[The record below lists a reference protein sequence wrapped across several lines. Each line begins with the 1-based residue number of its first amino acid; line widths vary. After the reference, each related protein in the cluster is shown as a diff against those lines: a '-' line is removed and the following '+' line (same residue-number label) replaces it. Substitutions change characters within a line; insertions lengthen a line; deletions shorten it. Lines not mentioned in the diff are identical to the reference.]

1 MPHRHGVFP
10 AVRVLLL
17 SPNTLTAPYPVYP
30 LGLDY
35 VAGSLAPAHRVRIA
49 DLQVVDRAAL
59 ASLLDTFAPEVIG
72 IACRNIDTTDAT
84 DPLFLLHDYREL
96 VVWLRERSPAVIVC
110 GGSGFTI
117 MPERIFSFLGV
128 DYGIV
133 GEGERFGLLVDAL
146 AQGRDPA
153 GIPGVLGAGTTTP
166 PPPPWPGAF
175 ARRLPAQDEQ
185 TGYYVRNGGMLNLQS
200 KRGCSF
206 RCLYC
211 PYPRIEGGAH
221 RLMAPEEV
229 ARIAL
234 GLQAAGARY
243 LFFTDS
249 AFNSEVGHSLAVA
262 KALRDRGLTIPW
274 GAFFAP
280 IALPPDYFAAMA
292 AAGCRHVE
300 FGTESLAG
308 AMLRAYRKPFRP
320 QDVLAAHR
328 QARAAG
334 LHVAHYFL
342 LGGPGETAATVAESL
357 AATERL
363 DKTVCFFFIGIRIYP
378 GTGLYDQALAEG
390 RIDRDTDLLHP
401 VFYRPEAIDLETI
414 EAQVAARAAGR
425 NNWLV
430 GSGGATVAAT
440 LETLHRRRF
449 VGPLWEHLAS

>member
-35 VAGSLAPAHRVRIA
+35 VAGALAPAHQVRIA
-49 DLQVVDRAAL
+49 DLQVVDRIAL
-59 ASLLDTFAPEVIG
+59 AGLLDTFVPEVIG

-84 DPLFLLHDYREL
+84 EPLFLLQGYREL
-96 VVWLRERSPAVIVC
+96 VAWLRERSPAVIVC
-110 GGSGFTI
+110 GGCGFTI

-128 DYGIV
+128 DYGII

-153 GIPGVLGAGTTTP
+153 GMPGVLVAGSGAL
-166 PPPPWPGAF
+166 PPPPWPGKL

-185 TGYYVRNGGMLNLQS
+185 TGHYVRNGGMLNLQT

-211 PYPRIEGGAH
+211 PYPRIEGSVH
-221 RLMAPEEV
+221 RLTAPEEV
-229 ARIAL
+229 ARTAL
-234 GLQAAGARY
+234 ELQAAGARY

-249 AFNSEVGHSLAVA
+249 AFNSDVGHSLAVA
-262 KALRDRGLTIPW
+262 KTLRNRGLSIPW
-274 GAFFAP
+274 AAFFAP
-280 IALPPDYFAAMA
+280 ITLPPEYFAAMA

-320 QDVLAAHR
+320 KDVLAAHR

-357 AATERL
+357 DAIEQL
-363 DKTVCFFFIGIRIYP
+363 DKAVCFFFIGIRIYP
-378 GTGLYDQALAEG
+378 GTGLFDQALAEG
-390 RIDRDTDLLHP
+390 QIDRDTDLLQP
-401 VFYRPEAIDLETI
+401 AFYRPDAIDLAAIT
-414 EAQVAARAAGR
+414 AQVTDRAAGR
-425 NNWLV
+425 RNWVV
-430 GSGGATVAAT
+430 GAGGATVAAT
-440 LETLHRRRF
+440 VQTLHQRGF
-449 VGPLWEHLAS
+449 IGPLWEYLAH

>member
-35 VAGSLAPAHRVRIA
+35 VAGALAPAHRVRIA
-49 DLQVVDRAAL
+49 DLQVVDRTALAAL
-59 ASLLDTFAPEVIG
+59 LATFNPEVIG

-84 DPLFLLHDYREL
+84 DPLFFLHGYRE
-96 VVWLRERSPAVIVC
+96 VVRWLRERSPAVIVC

-117 MPERIFSFLGV
+117 IPERILSFLGV

-146 AQGRDPA
+146 DQGRDPA
-153 GIPGVLGAGTTTP
+153 GIPGVLVAGSTATQ
-166 PPPPWPGAF
+166 PPPWPGALV
-175 ARRLPAQDEQ
+175 RRLPARDEQ
-185 TGYYVRNGGMLNLQS
+185 SAFYVRNGGMLNLQT

-221 RLMAPEEV
+221 RLTAPEEV
-229 ARIAL
+229 ARTAL

-243 LFFTDS
+243 LFITDS
-249 AFNSEVGHSLAVA
+249 AFNSDVDHSLAVA
-262 KALRDRGLTIPW
+262 GALREYKLAIPW

-280 IALPPDYFAAMA
+280 IPLPPEYFAAMA

-308 AMLRAYRKPFRP
+308 AMLRTYRKPFRP
-320 QDVLAAHR
+320 PDVLAAHR
-328 QARAAG
+328 QARSAG

-342 LGGPGETAATVAESL
+342 LGGPGESATTVAETL
-357 AATERL
+357 DAIEQL

-390 RIDRDTDLLHP
+390 KIDRDTDLLHP
-401 VFYRPEAIDLETI
+401 VFYRPEAIDLEAI
-414 EAQVAARAAGR
+414 EAQVSDRAAGR
-425 NNWLV
+425 KNWV
-430 GSGGATVAAT
+430 AGSGGATVAAT
-440 LETLHRRRF
+440 VHTLHRRDF
-449 VGPLWEHLAS
+449 VGPLWEYLAR

>member
-1 MPHRHGVFP
+1 M
-10 AVRVLLL
+10 RVLLL

-35 VAGSLAPAHRVRIA
+35 VAGALSPTHQVRIA
-49 DLQVVDRAAL
+49 DLQVVDRTAL
-59 ASLLDTFAPEVIG
+59 GGVLDEFLPEVIG

-96 VVWLRERSPAVIVC
+96 VVWLRQRSDAVIVC
-110 GGSGFTI
+110 GGCGFTI

-146 AQGRDPA
+146 AHGHDPTE
-153 GIPGVLGAGTTTP
+153 IPGVLIAGSATTQ
-166 PPPPWPGAF
+166 PPPWPGELV
-175 ARRLPAQDEQ
+175 RRLPVQDEQ
-185 TGYYVRNGGMLNLQS
+185 TDFYVRNGGMLNLQT

-206 RCLYC
+206 HCLYC
-211 PYPRIEGGAH
+211 PYPHIEGSVH
-221 RLMAPEEV
+221 RFLEPGEV

-234 GLQAAGARY
+234 GLQTAGARY
-243 LFFTDS
+243 LFLTDS
-249 AFNSEVGHSLAVA
+249 AFNSDIDHSLAVA
-262 KALRDRGLTIPW
+262 EALRYGGLSIPW

-280 IALPPDYFAAMA
+280 IALPPDYFQAMA

-320 QDVLAAHR
+320 ADVLSAHR

-342 LGGPGETAATVAESL
+342 FGGPGESVTTVAETIDSI
-357 AATERL
+357 EQL

-378 GTGLYDQALAEG
+378 GTGLYDQAMAEG
-390 RIDRDTDLLHP
+390 KIDQATDLLHP
-401 VFYRPEAIDLETI
+401 VFYQPDAIDLEGI
-414 EAQVAARAAGR
+414 EVQVAQRAAGR
-425 NNWLV
+425 ENWLV
-430 GSGGATVAAT
+430 GSGGAPIATTVQ
-440 LETLHRRRF
+440 TLHQRGF
-449 VGPLWEHLAS
+449 VGPLWEYLAR

>member
-35 VAGSLAPAHRVRIA
+35 VAGALSPAHRVRIA
-49 DLQVVDRAAL
+49 DLQVVDRTALAAL
-59 ASLLDTFAPEVIG
+59 LDAFNPEVIG

-84 DPLFLLHDYREL
+84 EPLFLLHDYREL
-96 VVWLRERSPAVIVC
+96 VRWLRERSPAVIVC

-133 GEGERFGLLVDAL
+133 GEGERFDLLVDAL
-146 AQGRDPA
+146 ANGRDPT
-153 GIPGVLGAGTTTP
+153 GIPGVLVAGGDATQ
-166 PPPPWPGAF
+166 PPPWPGALD
-175 ARRLPAQDEQ
+175 RRLPARDEQ
-185 TGYYVRNGGMLNLQS
+185 STFYVRSGGMLNLQT

-211 PYPRIEGGAH
+211 PYPRIEGGVH
-221 RLMAPEEV
+221 RLVAPEEV

-243 LFFTDS
+243 LFITDS
-249 AFNSEVGHSLAVA
+249 AFNSDVGHSLAVA
-262 KALRDRGLTIPW
+262 EALREHKLAIPW

-280 IALPPDYFAAMA
+280 IPLPPDYFTAMA

-308 AMLRAYRKPFRP
+308 AMLRTYRKPFRP
-320 QDVLAAHR
+320 PDVLVAHR

-342 LGGPGETAATVAESL
+342 LGGPGETAATVAE
-357 AATERL
+357 TL
-363 DKTVCFFFIGIRIYP
+363 DAIEQFEKTVCFFFIGIRIYP

-390 RIDRDTDLLHP
+390 RIDMDTDLLHP
-401 VFYRPEAIDLETI
+401 VFYRPDAIDLEAI
-414 EAQVAARAAGR
+414 EAQVGDRAAGR
-425 NNWLV
+425 KNWLV
-430 GSGGATVAAT
+430 GSGGAAGAAT
-440 LETLHRRRF
+440 VQTLHRRGF
-449 VGPLWEHLAS
+449 VGPLWEYLAR